1 MLRGFFLS
9 LINRLLFVVLFL
21 SVSFYASAETAMR
34 TNFQNGVSE
43 MVNKILNSPD
53 SDLRVWTIA
62 ASTFLAAVTAF
73 VYFWRFVENGGALVD
88 LFTLAIMFMLSMSL
102 LASYSMVVDTIT
114 GAFYAISNELQRL
127 ALGNIKPSFLQN
139 FVESV
144 LTKAISAPS
153 VDIFDGMNMVGMALL
168 WEICSAIL
176 SVAIYL
182 ADVWIDV
189 GTAIAKITGVMF
201 IPFLVAPATR
211 VIFDGW
217 FKFYIGW
224 GLAAVV
230 LKITSIV
237 VMIMIRASINSAG
250 SFQGAGDVIASDGT
264 VNGVL
269 NITANNIS
277 LLRDIC
283 AYSVIAA
290 IMVFSCF
297 IFAYMIGSGVGS
309 ASQGLNNMA
318 VKLAKKA
325 AKALL

>member
-9 LINRLLFVVLFL
+9 LINKFLFVVLFL
-21 SVSFYASAETAMR
+21 SVSFYASAETEMR
-34 TNFQNGVSE
+34 TKFQNGVSE

-53 SDLRVWTIA
+53 SDLRAWTLAVSI
-62 ASTFLAAVTAF
+62 FLTAVTAF

-88 LFTLAIMFMLSMSL
+88 LFTLAIMFMITISL
-102 LASYSMVVDTIT
+102 FASYSIVIDIIT
-114 GAFYAISNELQRL
+114 GAFRGISTELQRL
-127 ALGNIKPSFLQN
+127 ALGNIEPSFLQN
-139 FVESV
+139 FVEGV

-153 VDIFDGMNMVGMALL
+153 VGIFDSMNMVSIAFL

-182 ADVWIDV
+182 AEVWIDV
-189 GTAIAKITGVMF
+189 GTAIAKVTGVLF

-211 VIFDGW
+211 GIFDGW

-237 VMIMIRASINSAG
+237 VMIMIKVSINSAG
-250 SFQGAGDVIASDGT
+250 GFQGAKDIIASDGT
-264 VNGVL
+264 VDGVL
-269 NITANNIS
+269 NITSNNIN

-309 ASQGLNNMA
+309 VSQGLNNMA